1 MKRYHL
7 LYCFVLLLSLLF
19 LPVTAGATNASLDH
33 FQRNRSYSAQFNDVS
48 SSDWFAANI
57 QSAYELGLMNGQ
69 SAEQFAPY
77 GNVTLAEAATMAARL
92 HCIYHT
98 GAEDFPPSGTRWYD
112 PYLNYLKQNG
122 IRSVPATGLD
132 RAATR
137 AQFAAILSSAFDDPA
152 LAPINSMNG
161 FIIPDV
167 APTADAA
174 DAVYRFYSAGILTGE
189 GADHTFSPNATIT
202 RAQAAAVVTRMAI
215 PSLRVQIDFSVL
227 PADTVP
233 PSPAQQVLQQIN
245 QIRQQNHLTALRLD
259 ERVQAAAQIRAQE
272 IVSNFSHVRPDG
284 SKCFSAL
291 AEQAVSY
298 SAAGENIAAGQRTAE
313 EVVDAWMRS
322 PAHRDNILNGEF
334 TIMGIGYYEANDSN
348 GPYWVQILIG

>member
-7 LYCFVLLLSLLF
+7 PYCFVLLFSLLC
-19 LPVTAGATNASLDH
+19 LPATAGAANASLDH
-33 FQRNRSYSAQFNDVS
+33 FQLNRSYSAQFADVS
-48 SSDWFAANI
+48 HSDWFAASI

-69 SAEQFAPY
+69 STERFAPS
-77 GNVTLAEAATMAARL
+77 GNVTLAEAAAMAARL

-98 GAEDFPPSGTRWYD
+98 SAEDFPPSGTRWYD
-112 PYLNYLKQNG
+112 PYLHYLTQNG
-122 IRSVPATGLD
+122 IWSVPAAGLD

-137 AQFAAILSSAFDDPA
+137 AQFVTILNSAFDDSA
-152 LAPINSMNG
+152 LAPINSMTG
-161 FIIPDV
+161 FTIPDV

-189 GADHTFSPNATIT
+189 GADHAFSPNAAIT
-202 RAQAAAVVTRMAI
+202 RAQAAAVVTRMAV
-215 PSLRVQIDFSVL
+215 PSLRVPIDFSAL
-227 PADTVP
+227 PSDTAP
-233 PSPAQQVLQQIN
+233 LSPSQQVLQQIN
-245 QIRQQNHLTALRLD
+245 QIRQENHLTALRLD

-272 IVSNFSHVRPDG
+272 IASNFGHVRPNG

-298 SAAGENIAAGQRTAE
+298 SVAGENIAAGQRTAE

-322 PAHRDNILNGEF
+322 PAHRDNILNGKF
-334 TIMGIGYYEANDSN
+334 TTMGIGYYEASDSY
-348 GPYWVQILIG
+348 GQYWAQMLIG